1 MEKLIIPAD
10 VPLNAH
16 EAYREHYSALTK
28 DTGRLFLFAAD
39 HKLEHL
45 NADFSGPGIDPAAQS
60 PEHLFELASKAPI
73 GALATQLG
81 LIARYGKQYPSI
93 NYVVKLNS
101 KTNLR
106 KDPDPF
112 SPQLWSVDD
121 VVSFARESQ
130 LPIRGIGLTIYL
142 GSSSESQMLAQA
154 SQAVFKAHQH
164 GLVALLW
171 MYPRGSTIKDERDPQ
186 LLAGA
191 TGVAAALGADFVKI
205 HPPRNLDA
213 LPAIIKAA
221 GNTKVVCAGGEHI
234 TPDAFL
240 NALFAQLSQGTSGAA
255 IGRNLFQHALPD
267 AIKLSKSVSALI
279 YERKDITAV
288 LKQ

>member
-10 VPLNAH
+10 VPLSAH

-45 NADFSGPGIDPAAQS
+45 NNDFFGPGIDVAAQT

-81 LIARYGKQYPSI
+81 LIARYGKQYPSV

-106 KDPDPF
+106 TDPDPF

-121 VVSFARESQ
+121 VVAFAKESQ

-142 GSSSESQMLAQA
+142 GSSSEPRRLRKLLKRSSKHISTDSLPFYGCTLA
-154 SQAVFKAHQH
+154 
-164 GLVALLW
+164 VALLR
-171 MYPRGSTIKDERDPQ
+171 MSET
-186 LLAGA
+186 
-191 TGVAAALGADFVKI
+191 
-205 HPPRNLDA
+205 HS
-213 LPAIIKAA
+213 
-221 GNTKVVCAGGEHI
+221 
-234 TPDAFL
+234 FL
-240 NALFAQLSQGTSGAA
+240 QEQPG
-255 IGRNLFQHALPD
+255 
-267 AIKLSKSVSALI
+267 
-279 YERKDITAV
+279 
-288 LKQ
+288 